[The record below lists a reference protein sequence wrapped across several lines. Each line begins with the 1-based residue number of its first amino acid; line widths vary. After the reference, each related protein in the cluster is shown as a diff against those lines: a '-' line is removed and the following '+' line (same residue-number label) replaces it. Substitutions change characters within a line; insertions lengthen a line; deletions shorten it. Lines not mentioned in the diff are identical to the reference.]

1 MSRPRLVFTF
11 AGLALALHFYLAHR
25 TDQTL
30 SNHLVAWLYG
40 PTTYHQLKQAL
51 REWLP
56 VPSFLIGCLPSAL
69 WCFVVASLS
78 GGWKVRLRSRAFS
91 IAWLAP
97 LFNAGW
103 EIVQWLG
110 WTDGHGD
117 WQDAVAGVGGW
128 LLAEMVFLP
137 ETPPAEVIPW
147 RWNWRFAMVATSFA
161 GIGLADVWK

>member
-1 MSRPRLVFTF
+1 MNFARLASAF
-11 AGLALALHFYLAHR
+11 AGLALGLHFYLAHR

-30 SNHLVAWLYG
+30 SNQIVGWLCG
-40 PTTYHQLKQAL
+40 PAAYLQLKHAL

-56 VPSFLIGCLPSAL
+56 APSFLIGCLPSAL
-69 WCFVVASLS
+69 WCFVVTSLS
-78 GGWKVRLRSRAFS
+78 GRWKVRLRSYACP

-117 WQDAVAGVGGW
+117 WQDAAAGVGGW

-137 ETPPAEVIPW
+137 ESQPAQAIPF
-147 RWNWRFAMVATSFA
+147 RWNWRFAVVATSVA